1 MSRWENEDVSEL
13 GLSKLP
19 DRKETFLG
27 VDANIVEES
36 KAFAKIIAT
45 TSENKQEQRFY
56 IRFGRGEILDAH
68 RMDKRIDEKLY
79 KFKKVS
85 KATFDL
91 YKKYLSSKKLLHFTH
106 ARRSLMGELYEEG
119 SAFKSRKGVH

>member
-27 VDANIVEES
+27 VDANKVEES

-45 TSENKQEQRFY
+45 TSENKQEQ
-56 IRFGRGEILDAH
+56 
-68 RMDKRIDEKLY
+68 
-79 KFKKVS
+79 
-85 KATFDL
+85 
-91 YKKYLSSKKLLHFTH
+91 
-106 ARRSLMGELYEEG
+106 
-119 SAFKSRKGVH
+119 